1 MAKLTA
7 PRATRTAFG
16 EAVLTWPYCPAM
28 LDDLKVAIPY
38 RYRDWDPARKVWTIE
53 PAYADRAIEML
64 LAHFPDAEIPL
75 RGRTRTT
82 PKAPPPGNPFAVL
95 HLLPSAPPEVVD
107 AAFRAL
113 AKKFHPDKGGD
124 PAVMRQL
131 AEAHTV
137 LSRRLSA

>member
-1 MAKLTA
+1 ML
-7 PRATRTAFG
+7 
-16 EAVLTWPYCPAM
+16 EA
-28 LDDLKVAIPY
+28 LKAAIPY
-38 RYRDWDPARKVWTIE
+38 RFRDWDPARKVWTIE
-53 PAYADRAIEML
+53 PAYADLAIEML

-82 PKAPPPGNPFAVL
+82 PIAPPPGNPFAVL

-137 LSRRLSA
+137 LTRRLSA

>member
-1 MAKLTA
+1 MSKSTP
-7 PRATRTAFG
+7 PRATWTAFG

-28 LDDLKVAIPY
+28 LEALKAAVPF
-38 RYRDWDPARKVWTIE
+38 RYRTWDPTRKVWTVE
-53 PAYADRAIEML
+53 APFAD
-64 LAHFPDAEIPL
+64 LAVEILRTHFRDAEIPL

-82 PKAPPPGNPFAVL
+82 PIAPPPGNPFAVL

-113 AKKFHPDKGGD
+113 AKTFHPDKGGD
-124 PAVMRQL
+124 PAVMREL

-137 LSRRLSA
+137 LTRRLSA